1 MLDEDGN
8 PIQQP
13 PGALNTLQKPANPYG
28 LAGPYAAIADQM
40 QQQYAAQNA
49 AKQQYLDSLQKRET
63 DLKSQGMSD
72 YDKAGALFQLSG
84 ALLSPTKSGGIGGT
98 LESFGAGATA
108 LAGPMSKAG
117 EAQRQRQQ
125 QIQQLQDARAKMG
138 VEMAGGM
145 DPQGTLS
152 LMKAQQDAQPKLGET
167 ERLLGDR
174 SLSPEDRARA
184 IRAKLGIDKEAE
196 KPEYRNIIRPD
207 GSTMTVLSK
216 NGIPHDPF
224 TQQPIDLAK
233 MNEEQQSSAASD
245 RQSQA
250 LEYGVPIL
258 TADPYA
264 ALPQKDRE
272 KARMGRYQADTRVLQ
287 KQAEEVP
294 DSALRGEIMDYKR
307 FLALNQDND
316 RTGPAWNKVPK
327 IFDAASTQ
335 NMREIESRLTISAGK
350 DLKGAAS
357 DRDVAMFGQSAP
369 SVGKGLEANANVIKF
384 GIMKT
389 ATELER
395 RAFLRDYLAV
405 NKTLEGADR
414 KWDEYRNANPFFVY
428 PPKVDPSKLDPS
440 KLQENKSRLSYG
452 DYFRQQRE
460 RGATPVTRN
469 AQGQLVTEGQ

>member
-13 PGALNTLQKPANPYG
+13 AGALNTLQPDNPYG
-28 LAGPYAAIADQM
+28 LTGGYSKMYADM
-40 QQQYAAQNA
+40 QKQYAAQNA
-49 AKQQYLDSLQKRET
+49 AKQKYLDSIQQRESNLQ
-63 DLKSQGMSD
+63 SQGMSD

-84 ALLSPTKSGGIGGT
+84 ALLSPTTSGGIGGT
-98 LESFGAGATA
+98 LESFGKGATA
-108 LAGPMSKAG
+108 LSGPLSKAA
-117 EAQRQRQQ
+117 EAKRMREQ

-138 VEMAGGM
+138 IEMAGGM
-145 DPQGTLS
+145 DPQNALS

-167 ERLLGDR
+167 DRLLADK
-174 SLSPEDRARA
+174 SLSAEDRARA

-224 TQQPIDLAK
+224 TQQPIDLSK
-233 MNEEQQSSAASD
+233 MNEEQQASAASD

-272 KARMGRYQADTRVLQ
+272 KTRLNRYQADTRVLQ

-294 DSALRGEIMDYKR
+294 DSAIRGEIMDYKR
-307 FLALNQDND
+307 FSALNNENQ
-316 RTGPAWNKVPK
+316 RTGPGWS
-327 IFDAASTQ
+327 STPNFSTSAQ
-335 NMREIESRLTISAGK
+335 NMKEIEARLTISAGK

-357 DRDVAMFGQSAP
+357 DRDVAMFGQATP
-369 SVGKGLEANANVIKF
+369 SLAKNPEANQNTIKF
-384 GIMKT
+384 GIMKN

-414 KWDEYRNANPFFVY
+414 KWDEYRNANPFFIY
-428 PPKVDPSKLDPS
+428 PPDVDPSKLKPEQ
-440 KLQENKSRLSYG
+440 LEENKKRLSYG

-469 AQGQLVTEGQ
+469 AQGQLVIGGQ

>member
-13 PGALNTLQKPANPYG
+13 PGALNTLQQPVNPYG
-28 LAGPYAAIADQM
+28 LVGPYAAIADRM

-49 AKQQYLDSLQKRET
+49 ARQQYLDSIQKRES
-63 DLKSQGMSD
+63 DLQSQGMSD
-72 YDKAGALFQLSG
+72 YEKAGALFQLSG
-84 ALLSPTKSGGIGGT
+84 ALLSPTTSGGIGGT
-98 LESFGAGATA
+98 LESFGKGATA
-108 LAGPMSKAG
+108 LSGPLSKAA

-138 VEMAGGM
+138 IEMAGGM
-145 DPQGTLS
+145 DPQSTLS

-167 ERLLGDR
+167 ERLLGR
-174 SLSPEDRARA
+174 PELTADQRREAVLQ
-184 IRAKLGIDKEAE
+184 KLGIGKDSQQE
-196 KPEYRNIIRPD
+196 EYRNVVRPD
-207 GSTMTVLSK
+207 GSTITILKKGDQTLDPMTR
-216 NGIPHDPF
+216 
-224 TQQPIDLAK
+224 QPLDLGKIA
-233 MNEEQQSSAASD
+233 EEQRAAADAD

-250 LEYGVPIL
+250 LEYGVPL
-258 TADPYA
+258 MTVDPYA

-272 KARMGRYQADTRVLQ
+272 KARLGRYQADTRVLQ

-294 DSALRGEIMDYKR
+294 DSALRGELLDYKR
-307 FLALNQDND
+307 FGALNQENQ
-316 RTGPAWNKVPK
+316 RTGPGWNKVPQ

-335 NMREIESRLTISAGK
+335 SMREIESRLTISAGK

-357 DRDVAMFGQSAP
+357 DRDVAMFGQSVP
-369 SVGKGLEANANVIKF
+369 SVGKGLEANANTIKF

-414 KWDEYRNANPFFVY
+414 KWDEYRNANPFFIY
-428 PPKVDPSKLDPS
+428 PPNADITKLDPS
-440 KLQENKSRLSYG
+440 TLQENKNRLSYG
-452 DYFRQQRE
+452 DYFRQQRG

-469 AQGQLVTEGQ
+469 EQGQLVVGGQ